1 MRVTHKVLNYIE
13 ANVESFSIVISRLK
27 GQSFMCALCD
37 LDEPASYEEALT

>member
-1 MRVTHKVLNYIE
+1 VRVTHKVLNYIE

-37 LDEPASYEEALT
+37 LDEPASYE